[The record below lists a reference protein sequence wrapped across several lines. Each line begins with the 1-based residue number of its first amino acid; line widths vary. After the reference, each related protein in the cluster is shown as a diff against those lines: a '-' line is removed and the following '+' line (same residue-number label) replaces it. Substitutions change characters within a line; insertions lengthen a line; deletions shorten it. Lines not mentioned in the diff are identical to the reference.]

1 MSLPLTRPLFF
12 IALASSPLLPLFAFQ
27 QASLSLDEVR
37 DPIVRFEIGHLGPY
51 AEMHRP
57 AEAST
62 LQEVPLR
69 SGAALYSE
77 FAADGIRVRIEAQPF
92 AYPAWVKGNTRQ
104 GFRLERNPILGWSPG
119 QEHTRLSRVELVLD
133 GLVTEVPEAAFTD
146 LFDPRLC
153 EPGPIA
159 PLRFA
164 TAARSADGWRVYV
177 LAQIGQGD
185 QTLLVTWVFEDGRYL
200 YRVVD
205 PFRTSG

>member
-1 MSLPLTRPLFF
+1 MPVLSATRA
-12 IALASSPLLPLFAFQ
+12 IAALAFPVTLPLFALQ

-37 DPIVRFEIGHLGPY
+37 DPIVRLEIGQLGPY
-51 AEMHRP
+51 PEMHRP
-57 AEAST
+57 VEASA

-69 SGAALYSE
+69 SGSALLSE

-92 AYPAWVKGNTRQ
+92 PHPAWVKGNTRQ
-104 GFRLERNPILGWSPG
+104 GFRLERSPILGWSPG
-119 QEHTRLSRVELVLD
+119 EGHTRLSRVELVLD

-185 QTLLVTWVFEDGRYL
+185 QALLVTWVFEDGRYL

-205 PFRTSG
+205 PFRTNG